1 MANET
6 EPQEMPPDPTP
17 IPPGQITR
25 AFDYGSFIELVV
37 VYTGQT
43 EMVPFTLTA
52 DDHYGFSDAWRTEYQ
67 RAIAAGEITLELPPQ
82 PKSPPT

>member
-1 MANET
+1 MT
-6 EPQEMPPDPTP
+6 DEPKIPPEPP
-17 IPPGQITR
+17 PLPPPPGQITR
-25 AFDYGSFIELVV
+25 AFDFGSYIELIV
-37 VYTGQT
+37 VYTGTIEPQ
-43 EMVPFTLTA
+43 PFTLSA